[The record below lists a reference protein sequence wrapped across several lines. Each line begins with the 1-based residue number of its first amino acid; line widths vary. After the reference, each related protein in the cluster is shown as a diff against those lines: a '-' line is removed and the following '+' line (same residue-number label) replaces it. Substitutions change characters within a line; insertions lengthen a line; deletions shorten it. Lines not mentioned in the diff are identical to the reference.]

1 MFKGRKRGRRDKE
14 WDIFE
19 IIPKVKIEKMPDH
32 VRHDDVQDDGGM
44 PDRVR
49 HDGEDIV
56 GRFSI
61 DLEERLKCN
70 MGRAKEDACM
80 LEKIINN
87 KP

>member
-1 MFKGRKRGRRDKE
+1 MFKGRRRFRGDEK
-14 WDIFE
+14 WDIFQ
-19 IIPKVKIEKMPDH
+19 IIPRVKILKQ
-32 VRHDDVQDDGGM
+32 VQDDGIAGQARN
-44 PDRVR
+44 DEGEIVR
-49 HDGEDIV
+49 
-56 GRFSI
+56 RFSI

>member
-1 MFKGRKRGRRDKE
+1 MFKGRRRFRGDEK
-14 WDIFE
+14 WDIFQ
-19 IIPKVKIEKMPDH
+19 IIPRVEIEKIPGQARD
-32 VRHDDVQDDGGM
+32 DDVQDDEIPGQAR
-44 PDRVR
+44 D
-49 HDGEDIV
+49 DDSDIAK
-56 GRFSI
+56 RFSI

>member
-19 IIPKVKIEKMPDH
+19 IIPKVKILKQ
-32 VRHDDVQDDGGM
+32 VQDDEIPGQAR
-44 PDRVR
+44 D
-49 HDGEDIV
+49 DDSDIV
-56 GRFSI
+56 KRFSI

>member
-14 WDIFE
+14 WDIFQ
-19 IIPKVKIEKMPDH
+19 IIPRVKILKQ
-32 VRHDDVQDDGGM
+32 VQDDEIPGQARDDGM
-44 PDRVR
+44 PDQVR

-56 GRFSI
+56 GRFSV

>member
-1 MFKGRKRGRRDKE
+1 MFKGRRRFRGDEK
-14 WDIFE
+14 WDIFQ
-19 IIPKVKIEKMPDH
+19 IIPRVKIEKIPGQARD
-32 VRHDDVQDDGGM
+32 DDVQDDGM
-44 PDRVR
+44 PDQVR

-56 GRFSI
+56 RRFSI

>member
-1 MFKGRKRGRRDKE
+1 MFKGRRRFRGDEK
-14 WDIFE
+14 WDIFQ
-19 IIPKVKIEKMPDH
+19 IIPRVKILKQ
-32 VRHDDVQDDGGM
+32 VQDDG
-44 PDRVR
+44 
-49 HDGEDIV
+49 EIV
-56 GRFSI
+56 KRFSI

>member
-19 IIPKVKIEKMPDH
+19 IIPKVKILKQ
-32 VRHDDVQDDGGM
+32 VQDDEIPGQAR
-44 PDRVR
+44 D
-49 HDGEDIV
+49 DDSDIV
-56 GRFSI
+56 KRFSI

-80 LEKIINN
+80 LEKTINN